1 MARIARRGRTDRS
14 GPGTA
19 TVAARKG
26 AWGIARIVNLIARVI
41 AAILVA
47 TILLVVLEANRSNGV
62 VEAVLDAGRFL
73 AGPFKDMFN
82 LDNAKTQ
89 VAVNYGIAAVVYLA
103 VAGLI
108 TRLLGAPLRRYW
120 NAEQVDHEDQRLVA
134 LDRGRLTLGT
144 VGQVR
149 GDRSAGACRR
159 PSSPRSPGPSR
170 E

>member
-1 MARIARRGRTDRS
+1 MARIARRGRT
-14 GPGTA
+14 GPSTA

-47 TILLVVLEANRSNGV
+47 TILLVVFEANRSNEI

-73 AGPFKDMFN
+73 AGPFKDMFE

-103 VAGLI
+103 AARLI
-108 TRLLGAPLRRYW
+108 TRLIAR
-120 NAEQVDHEDQRLVA
+120 
-134 LDRGRLTLGT
+134 
-144 VGQVR
+144 
-149 GDRSAGACRR
+149 
-159 PSSPRSPGPSR
+159 
-170 E
+170 